1 MANILLSFYD
11 VTSDNKGFLCYYDSI
26 IRELLSKNNNVMV
39 INIAAFSDDWLER
52 EWKKKDL
59 LYIRNKVEEFKPDL
73 AIAFNHQIFPGFYN
87 LDCETVIWDG
97 DGYSYFACKNEFR
110 KKIKDIK
117 LITSYKKWI
126 SNYRSLGIDAN
137 NIFHIAPA
145 TAVKKENLEK
155 CKNISFIGTNFYYR
169 KIHTDNPY
177 YLYEKY
183 LDFLNSESYD
193 YKNIANIPFHSE
205 SDLYEIFDIRN
216 ITLTHLLDLGLHLY
230 GIGWDRFEHCIPQL
244 TYAYDRTPVYS
255 LADNCYIYNSS
266 KIAISI
272 SHPQTKG
279 QVFPWRIFDIMASS
293 ACLVS
298 SYSEELKE
306 LTQEHCNLPMYR
318 TPIEAHDICQKL
330 LKDNVLRNE
339 IVAASNEYI
348 DKHARW
354 IMRFK
359 QIEEIFGIKLSNDA
373 KFGKLTIL
381 KPESFCIGNWNIKI
395 SKISKKISKNKNNKK
410 KIKIRIWPDV
420 LLELERKDNE

>member
-11 VTSDNKGFLCYYDSI
+11 STPNKKGFLCYYDSI
-26 IRELLSKNNNVMV
+26 IRELLSKNNNVMA

-52 EWKKKDL
+52 EWEKKDL

-117 LITSYKKWI
+117 LITGYKKWI

-155 CKNISFIGTNFYYR
+155 DKNISFIGTNFYYEY
-169 KIHTDNPY
+169 IHTDNPY

-183 LDFLNSESYD
+183 LYFLNSKSYD
-193 YKNIANIPFHSE
+193 YRNIANIPFHSE
-205 SDLYEIFDIRN
+205 SDLYGLFDIRN
-216 ITLTHLLDLGLHLY
+216 ITLIHLLDLGLHLY
-230 GIGWDRFEHCIPQL
+230 GIGWDRVSIPQL
-244 TYAYDRTPVYS
+244 VYAYDKTSVYT
-255 LADNCYIYNSS
+255 LADNSYIYNSS

-279 QVFPWRIFDIMASS
+279 QAFPWRIFDIMASS

-359 QIEEIFGIKLSNDA
+359 QLEEIFGIKLCNDA
-373 KFGKLTIL
+373 KFGKFTIL
-381 KPESFCIGNWNIKI
+381 KPESFYIGNWSIRILHDKHNNE
-395 SKISKKISKNKNNKK
+395 KKKKK
-410 KIKIRIWPDV
+410 KIIKIKIWPNTR
-420 LLELERKDNE
+420 LELKKNST

>member
-11 VTSDNKGFLCYYDSI
+11 TTANGGGFLCYYDSI
-26 IRELLSKNNNVMV
+26 IRELLSQNNNVMA
-39 INIAAFSDDWLER
+39 INIAAFSGDWLER
-52 EWKKKDL
+52 EWRKRDL
-59 LYIRNKVEEFKPDL
+59 LYIRQKVEEFKPDL

-126 SNYRSLGIDAN
+126 SDYRSLGIDAN

-155 CKNISFIGTNFYYR
+155 DKNISFIGTNFCYR
-169 KIHTDNPY
+169 SILTDNPY
-177 YLYEKY
+177 YLYERY
-183 LDFLNSESYD
+183 LDFLNSKSYD
-193 YKNIANIPFHSE
+193 YRNFFNMSFSSE
-205 SDLYEIFDIRN
+205 SDLYGLFDIRS
-216 ITLTHLLDLGLHLY
+216 ITLIHLLDLGLHLY
-230 GIGWDRFEHCIPQL
+230 GIGWNSFEHHIPQL
-244 TYAYDRTPVYS
+244 AYAYDKTPFYT
-255 LADNCYIYNSS
+255 LADNSYIYNSS

-279 QVFPWRIFDIMASS
+279 QAFPWRIFDIMASS

-339 IVAASNEYI
+339 IVVASNEYV

-354 IMRFK
+354 TMRFK
-359 QIEEIFGIKLSNDA
+359 QIEEIFGIKLCNDA

-381 KPESFCIGNWNIKI
+381 EPESKNFYIGNWRVRII
-395 SKISKKISKNKNNKK
+395 STNKVRSNKDK
-410 KIKIRIWPDV
+410 KIRIKIWPNTY
-420 LLELERKDNE
+420 LELKKMVLD